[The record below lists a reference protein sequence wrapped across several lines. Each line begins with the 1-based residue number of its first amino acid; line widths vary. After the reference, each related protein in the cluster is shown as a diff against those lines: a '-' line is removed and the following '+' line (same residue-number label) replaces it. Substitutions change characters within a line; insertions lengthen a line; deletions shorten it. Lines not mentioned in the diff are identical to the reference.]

1 MNTPTNQGVM
11 MCEVS
16 DARDRLLATAVR
28 VARLIGED
36 PDGDV
41 LDRAHTRFLEA
52 EAAYMALWTRY
63 PHERLQHRGM

>member
-1 MNTPTNQGVM
+1 

-52 EAAYMALWTRY
+52 EAAYMALWDEV
-63 PHERLQHRGM
+63 PA